1 MRARPYRHTLPMN
14 KLIVHID
21 RKEGMSEKDFHDHWD
36 EEHVPI
42 VEETVRK
49 DET

>member
-1 MRARPYRHTLPMN
+1 MH

-21 RKEGMSEKDFHDHWD
+21 RKEGMSEEDFHDHWD